1 MARLDLFSAISA
13 AAAELQNATSESS
26 SAKSASVKPDKA
38 PKPKVQPK
46 SPADAIREAA
56 EAVMPKAANGA
67 NGRSKPAKPTKP
79 TTAAKPTK
87 PTTAAKPSDTPKTKG
102 GAKYIIPA
110 SFKQAI
116 EKYLQGRLDMKSK
129 LSAEGKSIDG
139 CCDYIFGVMRKRA
152 EKERGG
158 KSAVGLYADP
168 QEIFGMA
175 VHYYDETDE
184 SLKEELNAKER

>member
-26 SAKSASVKPDKA
+26 SAKSVSVKPSKA

-67 NGRSKPAKPTKP
+67 NGRSKPAQPTKP
-79 TTAAKPTK
+79 TN
-87 PTTAAKPSDTPKTKG
+87 AAKPSDTPKTDTPKTKG
-102 GAKYIIPA
+102 GAKYVIPA

-116 EKYLQGRLDMKSK
+116 EKYLQGRSDMKSK
-129 LSAEGKSIDG
+129 LSAKGKSIDG
-139 CCDYIFGVMRKRA
+139 CCDYIFDVMRKRA

-184 SLKEELNAKER
+184 SLKEELNAKEK

>member
-26 SAKSASVKPDKA
+26 IAKSASVKPDKA

-67 NGRSKPAKPTKP
+67 NGRSKPAQPTKP
-79 TTAAKPTK
+79 TN
-87 PTTAAKPSDTPKTKG
+87 AAKPSDTPKTKG
-102 GAKYIIPA
+102 GAKYVIPA

-116 EKYLQGRLDMKSK
+116 EKYLQGRSDMKSK
-129 LSAEGKSIDG
+129 LSAKGKSIDG
-139 CCDYIFGVMRKRA
+139 CCDYIFDVMRKRA

-184 SLKEELNAKER
+184 SLKEELNAKEK